1 MNISTLVI
9 AMLALCS
16 AAAANRSFFRYLDL
30 TPAMDLLPRAEIDS
44 FTAENIVCFQ
54 LTANGDTLDIVKLD
68 RGEPVSVY
76 NFPAGFSVVTGDSL
90 VTWTG
95 RLDHS
100 SGYRIALNEQGLPVL
115 LSSLSG
121 NPFMEW
127 AWKNDST
134 VTAFSLDSLG
144 NREDI
149 DLLPNHTG
157 SAIRLDH
164 NGDLV
169 YFKYGNVSAFAWQY
183 TLNEQHRVVCRCAVD
198 VVGENVSTAD
208 GIAET
213 RYYYDSTGNLSS
225 TRLFDIN
232 GNLMPDSYE
241 IAVTGNYEFD
251 SNGVVVNEVRFAF
264 TERLY
269 DENSLYIVERHYGI
283 DGNAI
288 ENSSGVASTIYKRD
302 VFGGISESVWL
313 DIFGNRKEV
322 EGISVTRRLFNE
334 QGRVIESSTY
344 NADLEVADF
353 TGGFAYTRFSYA
365 EDGEPELISYYDSG
379 GLPVVNSSLGCHAR
393 SFVYNSHGACVELRY
408 LDTAYDLINLATGY
422 ARVVS
427 VFDQNGDLVE
437 HLFYDQNGVEVIQ

>member
-1 MNISTLVI
+1 MG
-9 AMLALCS
+9 
-16 AAAANRSFFRYLDL
+16 
-30 TPAMDLLPRAEIDS
+30 EI
-44 FTAENIVCFQ
+44 
-54 LTANGDTLDIVKLD
+54 
-68 RGEPVSVY
+68 
-76 NFPAGFSVVTGDSL
+76 
-90 VTWTG
+90 
-95 RLDHS
+95 
-100 SGYRIALNEQGLPVL
+100 
-115 LSSLSG
+115 
-121 NPFMEW
+121 
-127 AWKNDST
+127 
-134 VTAFSLDSLG
+134 
-144 NREDI
+144 
-149 DLLPNHTG
+149 
-157 SAIRLDH
+157 
-164 NGDLV
+164 
-169 YFKYGNVSAFAWQY
+169 
-183 TLNEQHRVVCRCAVD
+183 
-198 VVGENVSTAD
+198 VSTAD

-213 RYYYDSTGNLSS
+213 RYYYDSAGNLSS

-344 NADLEVADF
+344 NADLKIADF
-353 TGGFAYTRFSYA
+353 SGGFAYTRFTYA
-365 EDGEPELISYYDSG
+365 SDGQPELISYYDSD
-379 GLPVVNSSLGCHAR
+379 GLPVVNTSLGCHAR
-393 SFVYNSHGACVELRY
+393 SFVYDSSGACVELCY

-427 VFDQNGDLVE
+427 VFDQDGNLVE
-437 HLFYDQNGVEVIQ
+437 HIFFDQNGVEVIQ